1 MVTDKRL
8 LLYIS
13 INAYPHFIQ
22 NIPFDRNR
30 IVCGNLII
38 IEPVRGTQLYI
49 EYFIMYMLVKGTKNT
64 GKKLKTDNI
73 FAQNNALL

>member
-1 MVTDKRL
+1 MYCTFDYRAERL
-8 LLYIS
+8 SLYIS
-13 INAYPHFIQ
+13 VNAYPHFIQ

-49 EYFIMYMLVKGTKNT
+49 QYFIMYILVKGTKNT
-64 GKKLKTDNI
+64 DN
-73 FAQNNALL
+73 LRVRS